1 MSRKILHKIKIDVI
15 QLWLEGISRN
25 RISEILGIGKG
36 TVTGIIQ
43 ITRWTMNDIDLLRT
57 VAESLHKEVVDIYTF
72 ASAINLK
79 RKFDEFNWPQE
90 NIEELLEELQTTS
103 FKTEIEPKILLD
115 RLMDILNL
123 SINFNLSIED
133 SNSFLEGLEYKK
145 ADLVSQVSSKRA
157 ELDQVRQDICTE
169 IEDSEDYKRYNNW
182 KNERSSLIDSTR
194 EKDLRI
200 LELESINSEL

>member
-1 MSRKILHKIKIDVI
+1 
-15 QLWLEGISRN
+15 
-25 RISEILGIGKG
+25 
-36 TVTGIIQ
+36 
-43 ITRWTMNDIDLLRT
+43 MNDIDLLRT
-57 VAESLHKEVVDIYTF
+57 VAESLYKEGVDIYTF

-90 NIEELLEELQTTS
+90 NIEGLLEELQTTS

-115 RLMDILNL
+115 RLMVILNL

-145 ADLVSQVSSKRA
+145 ADLVSQVSIKRA

-169 IEDSEDYKRYNNW
+169 IEDSEDYKRYKNW
-182 KNERSSLIDSTR
+182 KDERSSLIDSTR

>member
-1 MSRKILHKIKIDVI
+1 MSRKIPHKIKIDVI

-25 RISEILGIGKG
+25 RISEIVGIGKG

-43 ITRWTMNDIDLLRT
+43 NTRLTMNDIDLLRT
-57 VAESLHKEVVDIYTF
+57 VAESLYKEAVDIYTF

-79 RKFDEFNWPQE
+79 RKFDELNWPQE
-90 NIEELLEELQTTS
+90 NIEGLLEELQTTS

-115 RLMDILNL
+115 RLMVILNL

-145 ADLVSQVSSKRA
+145 ADLVSQVSIKRA

-169 IEDSEDYKRYNNW
+169 IEDSEDYKRYKNW
-182 KNERSSLIDSTR
+182 KDERSSLIDSTR
-194 EKDLRI
+194 EKDMRI

>member
-1 MSRKILHKIKIDVI
+1 MSRKISHKIKIDVI

-25 RISEILGIGKG
+25 RISEIVGIGKG

-43 ITRWTMNDIDLLRT
+43 NTRLTMNDIDLLRT
-57 VAESLHKEVVDIYTF
+57 VAESLCKEGVDIYTF
-72 ASAINLK
+72 ASAINLM

-90 NIEELLEELQTTS
+90 NIEGLLEELQTTS
-103 FKTEIEPKILLD
+103 LKTEIEPKILLD

-145 ADLVSQVSSKRA
+145 ADLVSQVSIKRA

-169 IEDSEDYKRYNNW
+169 IEDSEDYKRYKNW
-182 KNERSSLIDSTR
+182 KDERSSLIDSTR
-194 EKDLRI
+194 EKDMRI